1 MRLTE
6 HLTRLRLERGRRC
19 EVKLWIER
27 AAYEMT
33 LQEIGDTFGVKSE
46 RVRQIRE
53 KAIRR
58 LRQESKSHI
67 LKKYLG

>member
-1 MRLTE
+1 MRLNFG
-6 HLTRLRLERGRRC
+6 LGGQP
-19 EVKLWIER
+19 V
-27 AAYEMT
+27 MT
-33 LQEIGDTFGVKSE
+33 LQEIGDTFDLSRE

-58 LRQESKSHI
+58 LRQQSKSHI